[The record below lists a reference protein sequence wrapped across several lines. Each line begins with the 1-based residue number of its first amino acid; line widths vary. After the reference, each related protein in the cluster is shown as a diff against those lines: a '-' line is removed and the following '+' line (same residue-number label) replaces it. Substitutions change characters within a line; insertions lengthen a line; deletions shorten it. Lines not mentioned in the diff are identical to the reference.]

1 MTDGLRA
8 RWARQPGNLRGGAYA
23 VIGVL
28 TFAAS
33 ITLIKILGQ
42 RLPVIQM
49 VFIAIAVQLALAALA
64 DRRVV
69 RGLTDRNQAP
79 RQVLRAGLMI
89 IAQIGGFYAVIHM
102 PLADATAVSF
112 TKGLFVVV
120 LAALILREVVGWRRA
135 AATCAGFLGII
146 VLANP
151 AGASVGW
158 GIIAAV
164 VSSLSMASATIM
176 TRIMAAQER
185 TSVMIVFQTLL
196 TVVVLS
202 PFALALW
209 LPPTPWEW
217 LMLVII
223 GGCGIIGNWAM
234 IASLRVG
241 EAAAMVPVDYLRLV
255 FTTLLGLAVFA
266 EVPTLAGLLG
276 AAIIVGASIY
286 SFSLDARGLR

>member
-1 MTDGLRA
+1 MIDGFRA
-8 RWARQPGNLRGGAYA
+8 WWARQPGNLRGAAFALISG
-23 VIGVL
+23 L

-33 ITLIKILGQ
+33 ITLIKISGQ

-49 VFIAIAVQLALAALA
+49 VFIAIAVQLGWAALA
-64 DRRVV
+64 DRRVM
-69 RGLTDRNQAP
+69 RALIDRRQAP
-79 RQVLRAGLMI
+79 RQVLRAALMI
-89 IAQIGGFYAVIHM
+89 VAQIGGFYAVIHM

-120 LAALILREVVGWRRA
+120 LAAAILREVVGWRRA
-135 AATCAGFLGII
+135 LATFAGFVGIV

-151 AGASVGW
+151 GGEPIGW

-164 VSSLSMASATIM
+164 VSSLSMAAATIM
-176 TRIMAAQER
+176 TRVMAAHER
-185 TSVMIVFQTLL
+185 AGVMIVFQTLL
-196 TVVVLS
+196 TAIVLS
-202 PFALALW
+202 PFALAAW
-209 LPPTPWEW
+209 SPPTAREW

-223 GGCGIIGNWAM
+223 GSFGVIGNWAM
-234 IASLRVG
+234 IASLRAG
-241 EAAAMVPVDYLRLV
+241 EATAMVPVDYMRLV
-255 FTTLLGLAVFA
+255 FTTVIGLAVFA